1 MPTDKAGRPVHKV
14 KKSYALIETAVREA
28 GTIALIQRVRTCQD
42 MSVTAYAI
50 VATQHPLLLKTP
62 VLEPLLAAGQSGRF
76 TVRMRDVE
84 AWFADIDLARAVFRD
99 LAQRKKI
106 PWPDP
111 VRRLPR
117 AFRRQR
123 GWWR

>member
-1 MPTDKAGRPVHKV
+1 MPTDKAGRPVHKL
-14 KKSYALIETAVREA
+14 KKSYVLIETAVRET

-42 MSVTAYAI
+42 MTVTAYSI
-50 VATQHPLLLKTP
+50 VATQRPLVLKTP
-62 VLEPLLAAGQSGRF
+62 DLEPLLAAGQSGRF
-76 TVRMRDVE
+76 TVRMRDPE
-84 AWFADIDLARAVFRD
+84 AWFANIDLARAVFSD

-111 VRRLPR
+111 VRRRPR

-123 GWWR
+123 GGWR

>member
-14 KKSYALIETAVREA
+14 KKSYSLIATAVRET

-42 MSVTAYAI
+42 MSVTAYSI
-50 VATQHPLLLKTP
+50 VATRHALVLKTP
-62 VLEPLLAAGQSGRF
+62 DLEPLLAAGQSGRF
-76 TVRMRDVE
+76 TVRMRDPQ
-84 AWFADIDLARAVFRD
+84 AWFADIDLARAVFSD

-111 VRRLPR
+111 VRRR
-117 AFRRQR
+117 QRTFRRQR
-123 GWWR
+123 GGWR